1 MCKMRWFRA
10 GMHAVLLLSIGV
22 APALG
27 SSSERPTQR
36 VESDRAFLKRALG
49 VNELELRL
57 GRLATERATTSEVTT
72 MGQKMVQKHTEFGQQ
87 LSDLAKQSG
96 ISADAEMSP
105 DEQGTLARMESLSGP
120 EFDSAFKQT
129 VDDGYVKELAMY
141 RDEVSRAAN
150 LQLRVLAEQRVAA
163 LQKSM
168 VGAEQPKAEKQ

>member
-1 MCKMRWFRA
+1 MRQTRSIHA
-10 GMHAVLLLSIGV
+10 GICAGLMLSVGV

-27 SSSERPTQR
+27 SPPESPTQR
-36 VESDRAFLKRALG
+36 VEGDRTFLKQALG

-57 GRLATERATTSEVTT
+57 GRLATERATTSEVKA

-105 DEQGTLARMESLSGP
+105 DEQGTLARMESLPGP

-129 VDDGYVKELAMY
+129 VDDGHVKELAMY

-150 LQLRVLAEQRVAA
+150 PKLRVLAEQRVAA

-168 VGAEQPKAEKQ
+168 AGAAQPKAEKQ